1 MSKMHSANNTRH
13 GEQGNK
19 LHTTGVVAALAAA
32 VLLGSCSRVDVHSNR
47 VRGIA
52 YVRID
57 EVIKHDPLYPQLQQL
72 QDAISAINFESTLPH
87 APLTPAQ
94 IAAQTKQLNVELQQA
109 QTRANSVIA
118 AKQQQYGTQERAAD
132 AAALKAAGINPAAAG
147 LGAQMNATS
156 QAQAQAAAQAAQ
168 QGYMNYQ
175 RSVIAQDN
183 AALGAIAQQLS
194 KQADQKYRARAAQYA
209 QAESDLSLQL
219 EQQDSAQRIDLRTKL
234 NTVALDPTQRKSIED
249 QLSAMDQ
256 KEASQVAALHAQHQ
270 QALAAYQ
277 KQLQT
282 QTAASVH
289 QQQSSIQAQTTA
301 KLSQR
306 RDQVGQQIQGLG
318 GAPAPT
324 VSIPPDVQ
332 RKLAQ
337 IHQQYAARFQADAQQ
352 AVEEYNQTKDDLDK
366 QFEALHGQDVG
377 ATGAAAAQQRA
388 LQKRYDDLQRRI
400 EDQVQSEAV
409 RLAKEMGFETVLDNI
424 AAANGGYDLTNDLI
438 HDIESQHE

>member
-1 MSKMHSANNTRH
+1 MNLCPLKSRPS
-13 GEQGNK
+13 
-19 LHTTGVVAALAAA
+19 VAVILAAA
-32 VLLGSCSRVDVHSNR
+32 VILGGCSRVDVHSNR